1 MKKLAILLVISLGL
15 LTATTGFAQSKE
27 SPEDLPPPPEGTLAT
42 DDEPVVDDMALEK
55 LMREVL
61 QVYLE
66 IQKYLAEDST
76 WRVSR
81 SAGLIALKVKNFD
94 IKKLPTDFSPLYRT
108 LPKQLRIAARRMYK
122 AKSLADLRLHF
133 KGLSKPMATW
143 ANISNVPDI
152 DVIYCPVANA
162 TWLQYKGPV
171 RNPYYGSQMLE
182 SGQLVWEGP
191 KVATKAEEEDG
202 EGGEDESPQ
211 EP

>member
-1 MKKLAILLVISLGL
+1 MFAMLAATSGL
-15 LTATTGFAQSKE
+15 AQSKE
-27 SPEDLPPPPEGTLAT
+27 NAEDIPPPPEGTQAT
-42 DDEPVVDDMALEK
+42 DEESAVDEMALEN

-76 WRVSR
+76 WRVGR

-108 LPKQLRIAARRMYK
+108 LPKQLRAAARKMYK

-143 ANISNVPDI
+143 ANISKLPDI

-182 SGQLVWEGP
+182 SGQVVWSGP
-191 KVATKAEEEDG
+191 EVATKSEGEDG
-202 EGGEDESPQ
+202 TDKATA

>member
-1 MKKLAILLVISLGL
+1 MKKLAILLIMTLGL
-15 LTATTGFAQSKE
+15 VTGTTGFAQSKE
-27 SPEDLPPPPEGTLAT
+27 SAEELPPPPEGTQAT
-42 DDEPVVDDMALEK
+42 DEQSAVDEMALEN

-94 IKKLPTDFSPLYRT
+94 TKKLPTDFSPLYRT
-108 LPKQLRIAARRMYK
+108 LPKQLRIAARKMYK

-182 SGQLVWEGP
+182 SGQTVWSGP
-191 KVATKAEEEDG
+191 KVATQEEG
-202 EGGEDESPQ
+202 DEEAAPK

>member
-1 MKKLAILLVISLGL
+1 MLTM
-15 LTATTGFAQSKE
+15 LTASSSLAQSKKKAD
-27 SPEDLPPPPEGTLAT
+27 DLPPPPEGTQAT
-42 DDEPVVDDMALEK
+42 DEEPEVDEMALEN

-108 LPKQLRIAARRMYK
+108 LPKQLRTAARKMYK

-143 ANISNVPDI
+143 ANISKLPDI

-162 TWLQYKGPV
+162 TWLQYKGAV

-182 SGQLVWEGP
+182 SGQVVWSGP
-191 KVATKAEEEDG
+191 EVATKEEG
-202 EGGEDESPQ
+202 EGESGSAAAA

>member
-1 MKKLAILLVISLGL
+1 MKTFSRLVVIGLFLAFASEGL
-15 LTATTGFAQSKE
+15 AQKKE
-27 SPEDLPPPPEGTLAT
+27 VPDDLPPPPEGTEAS
-42 DDEPVVDDMALEK
+42 DEPIVDEMALEN
-55 LMREVL
+55 LLREVL

-76 WRVSR
+76 WRVNR

-94 IKKLPTDFSPLYRT
+94 ISKLPKDFSPLYRK
-108 LPKQLRIAARRMYK
+108 LPKQLRVAARKMYK

-143 ANISNVPDI
+143 ANISKLQDI

-171 RNPYYGSQMLE
+171 RNPYYGSQMLS
-182 SGQLVWEGP
+182 SGQIVWSGP
-191 KVATKAEEEDG
+191 SVATETEEGAEAAENPSAD
-202 EGGEDESPQ
+202 
-211 EP
+211 